1 MEHVDKCQKCGKE
14 YIADANDTENALPT
28 CGTCGAEIYRRGA
41 NSEFSVTGDNDDEH
55 PIERGLRKVTDE
67 LTGDKKKV

>member
-28 CGTCGAEIYRRGA
+28 CGTCGAEIYSGGRTQSLA
-41 NSEFSVTGDNDDEH
+41 
-55 PIERGLRKVTDE
+55 
-67 LTGDKKKV
+67 